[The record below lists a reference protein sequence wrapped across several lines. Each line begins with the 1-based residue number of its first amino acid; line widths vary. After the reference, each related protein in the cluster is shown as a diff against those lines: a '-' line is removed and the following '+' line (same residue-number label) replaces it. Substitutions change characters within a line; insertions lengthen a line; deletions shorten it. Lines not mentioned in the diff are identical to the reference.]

1 MKATRSLRVLS
12 VRSLVV
18 WCLLLALPYYG
29 FSATATELLGANHV
43 HVDVASSDAM
53 SGWIDFRRSD
63 HLAERVSGKALSLR
77 PGGPHQ
83 PHGGLVCEP
92 SPDAAGGGARRLVA
106 AVTGVRQTGEKFN
119 RRSQTLRRSCEG
131 VWSMGWHVQR
141 IRQACRPTPP
151 SSGRAPAASPACVR
165 SCQTLRPRNRRTAEL
180 V

>member
-63 HLAERVSGKALSLR
+63 HLAEMSMPPRHTHSVFQRHHHDPSDTSVVSLDGASL
-77 PGGPHQ
+77 GG
-83 PHGGLVCEP
+83 
-92 SPDAAGGGARRLVA
+92 AAGDGGSPTSGSVVLVLA
-106 AVTGVRQTGEKFN
+106 
-119 RRSQTLRRSCEG
+119 L
-131 VWSMGWHVQR
+131 
-141 IRQACRPTPP
+141 
-151 SSGRAPAASPACVR
+151 ASPICIAMPGW
-165 SCQTLRPRNRRTAEL
+165 SEIGWQTDGVIAFDSVGGKRLERPPQ
-180 V
+180 VV